1 MLIYADSSA
10 LLKRVLAEAESTAID
25 AVTRTAV
32 QAGHVIASSSLAWIE
47 VSRALRSRLDTV
59 DPRLIARLSD
69 NALSGVQE
77 APITPEVTGVARRI
91 GPPTLRSLDAI
102 HLATATLLE
111 ADEVWAYDRRM
122 LDAADGLGLVTV
134 SPA

>member
-1 MLIYADSSA
+1 MLIYVDSSA
-10 LLKRVLAEAESTAID
+10 LLKRAVQEAESAAVD
-25 AVTRTAV
+25 AALESAV
-32 QAGHVIASSSLAWIE
+32 AAGDVIASSTLAWIE
-47 VSRALRSRLDTV
+47 VTRALRTRLDST

-69 NALSGVQE
+69 QALSGLQE
-77 APITPEVTGVARRI
+77 APIVPEVTAVARRI
-91 GPPTLRSLDAI
+91 GPPTLRSLEAI

-111 ADEVWAYDRRM
+111 ADEVWAYDRRL

>member
-1 MLIYADSSA
+1 MLIYLDSSA
-10 LLKRVLAEAESTAID
+10 LLKRVVAEAESPAMDASTRD
-25 AVTRTAV
+25 AVA
-32 QAGHVIASSSLAWIE
+32 AGHVIASSTLAWIE
-47 VSRALRSRLDTV
+47 VTRALRSRLDSV

-77 APITPEVTGVARRI
+77 APIVPEVTAVARRI

-111 ADEVWAYDRRM
+111 ADEVWAYDRRL
-122 LDAADGLGLVTV
+122 LDAAAGLGIVTT
-134 SPA
+134 SPS

>member
-1 MLIYADSSA
+1 MLIYIDSSA
-10 LLKRVLAEAESTAID
+10 LLKRVLAEAESNAID
-25 AVTRTAV
+25 GATHAAVL
-32 QAGHVIASSSLAWIE
+32 AGTVIASSTLAWIE
-47 VSRALRSRLDTV
+47 VTRALRSRLDSA

-77 APITPEVTGVARRI
+77 APITTEVAAVARRI

-111 ADEVWAYDRRM
+111 ADEVWAYDRRL

-134 SPA
+134 SPT

>member
-1 MLIYADSSA
+1 MLIYVDSSA
-10 LLKRVLAEAESTAID
+10 LLKRVLAEAESTAVD
-25 AVTRTAV
+25 AATHAAV
-32 QAGHVIASSSLAWIE
+32 QAGTTIASSTLAWIE
-47 VSRALRSRLDTV
+47 VSRALRSRLDTT
-59 DPRLIARLSD
+59 DPRLIARLGDS
-69 NALSGVQE
+69 ALSGVQE
-77 APITPEVTGVARRI
+77 APITPDVAAVARRI

-111 ADEVWAYDRRM
+111 ADEVWAYDRRL

>member
-1 MLIYADSSA
+1 MLIYVDSSA
-10 LLKRVLAEAESTAID
+10 LLKRAVQEAESAAVD
-25 AVTRTAV
+25 AALESAV
-32 QAGHVIASSSLAWIE
+32 AAGDVIASSTLAWIE
-47 VSRALRSRLDTV
+47 VTRALRTRLDST

-69 NALSGVQE
+69 HALSGLQE
-77 APITPEVTGVARRI
+77 APIVPEVTAVARRI

-111 ADEVWAYDRRM
+111 ADEVWAYDRRL

>member
-1 MLIYADSSA
+1 MLIYIDSSA
-10 LLKRVLAEAESTAID
+10 LLKRVLAEAESNAID
-25 AVTRTAV
+25 GATHAAAV
-32 QAGHVIASSSLAWIE
+32 AGTVIASSTLAWIE
-47 VSRALRSRLDTV
+47 VTRALRSRLDSV
-59 DPRLIARLSD
+59 DPRLIGRLSD

-77 APITPEVTGVARRI
+77 APITTEVAAVARRI

-111 ADEVWAYDRRM
+111 ADEVWAYDRRL